1 MEEGESES
9 ESEEEKERRHGVFL
23 RERER
28 EVCWEMGFEIWRE
41 LCSFW
46 QLRWGVRIAHTT
58 TATGWLVSVVTVT
71 LGILG
76 LESLI

>member
-1 MEEGESES
+1 
-9 ESEEEKERRHGVFL
+9 
-23 RERER
+23 
-28 EVCWEMGFEIWRE
+28 MGFEIWRE

-58 TATGWLVSVVTVT
+58 TATGLLVSVVTVT

-76 LESLI
+76 WNL